1 MVSCPAAR
9 PSPLLT
15 KDSRMTSRHLVRHSL
30 KARIT
35 LATLAI
41 FVISI
46 CLLAFYASRM
56 LQADMQRVL
65 GDQQFS
71 TVSFVAAE
79 INGELSERLGSLERI
94 AKEISPSL
102 MDNPDALQKQME
114 QRLILQILFNGGIL
128 VTGPDGTAIADV
140 PLSAGRIGTNYMDR
154 DNVSI
159 SLKEGKS
166 VIGRPV
172 MGKKLGAPVF
182 SFSAPIRDAQG
193 KVIGALVA
201 TVNLGKP
208 NFLDKITESQY
219 GKTGGYVLI
228 AAQQRL
234 VVTAT
239 DKSRIMEPLPPAG
252 ANVWV
257 DRFADGYEGSAVSP
271 NPKGVDVLV
280 SGKGIP
286 VAGWY
291 VLATLPTT
299 EAFAPIDVMLKRL
312 SFSAIFATLLAG
324 AAIWWLITRVLRQQ
338 FAPMLTA
345 SRALDSLAT
354 NGQPVQPLSV
364 NSQDEIGE
372 LIGGF
377 NRLLEALGKRE
388 SSLLE
393 SQARLSSIVETE
405 PECIKIID
413 AAGRLTLMNR
423 AGLAMIQADTLAQV
437 AGSPVVDVIAP
448 EFRTEYVQLHQRVM
462 AGETVQMQY
471 QVLGLKGRRRWM
483 ETHAVP
489 MRSDGVTFHLAVT
502 RDIEERKQAEAA
514 LVASE
519 QRWKFAIEGS
529 GDALWDWNVPHSTV
543 FFSLRWKEM
552 LGFSADEIGSS
563 LDEWSK
569 RIHPD
574 DLAQVTADVQAH
586 LAGKTQLYR
595 NEHRVSCK
603 DGSWKWILDRG
614 LVVERDPAGKP
625 LRMIGTHS
633 DITER
638 KQTEQAL
645 LREKQLSTDI
655 INALP
660 GVFYM
665 FDANWRF
672 LLWNQHFKVV
682 SGYTDSELATM
693 QGSDF
698 FRGDDK
704 QRVAAAMQQVF
715 RDGEASVEGLFHDRD
730 GHGKPYLLSGTRMM
744 LDGEAYLLGVGIDI
758 TERRAAEAELEQHR
772 HHLEELVKSRTTEL
786 AAAKEAAEAA
796 NIAKSA
802 FLANMSHEIRTPM
815 NGIVGMANILR
826 RSGVTSQQAQR
837 LDTIDA
843 SAQHLLSVINDVLDI
858 SKIEAGKLSLEEAP
872 VIVSGLLANVSSI
885 LSERVRAKGIDL
897 LIETEQL
904 PHNLLGDPT
913 RLQQALLNYATNA
926 VKFTDQGTVTLR
938 ALTQDETADSVM
950 VRFEVRDTG
959 IGIAPEA
966 MARLFSPFEQ
976 ADNSMTRKYGG
987 TGLGLAITRRLA
999 EMMGGKVGA
1008 ESSPGVGSTF
1018 WFTVMLKKH
1027 GAVTAAKATATAVD
1041 AEAEIRSRYAG
1052 QRILVVDDEPI
1063 NREVAQ
1069 IELEDIDLVVD
1080 TAADGV
1086 EAVTLVQ
1093 KNRYAAIF
1101 MDMQMPNLN
1110 GVEATQQIRQLP
1122 GGQHIPIIAMTANA
1136 FAEDKERC
1144 LQAGMND
1151 FLIKPFNPHEMF
1163 AILLRSLN
1171 HRNL

>member
-1 MVSCPAAR
+1 
-9 PSPLLT
+9 
-15 KDSRMTSRHLVRHSL
+15 MTSRRLVRHSL

-35 LATLAI
+35 LTTLAI

-46 CLLAFYASRM
+46 WSLAYYASQILRE
-56 LQADMQRVL
+56 DMQRVL
-65 GDQQFS
+65 GDQQLS

-79 INGELSERLGSLERI
+79 INDELSDRLVALERI
-94 AKEISPSL
+94 AREISPSL
-102 MDNPDALQKQME
+102 MASPDALQKQME

-154 DNVSI
+154 ENVSI
-159 SLKEGKS
+159 SLREGKP

-182 SFSAPIRDAQG
+182 SISAPIRDAQG

-228 AAQQRL
+228 AAQQRI

-239 DKSRIMEPLPPAG
+239 DKSRIMEPLPAAG
-252 ANVWV
+252 VNAWV
-257 DRFADGYEGSAVSP
+257 DRFANGYEGSAVSP

-280 SGKGIP
+280 SGKAIP

-291 VLATLPTT
+291 VLATLPTE
-299 EAFAPIDVMLKRL
+299 EAFAPIDQMLTRL
-312 SFSAIFATLLAG
+312 LLGALVVTLLAG
-324 AAIWWLITRVLRQQ
+324 AVTWWLITRLLQHQ
-338 FAPMLTA
+338 LAPMLAA
-345 SRALDSLAT
+345 SRALDSQAS
-354 NGQPVQPLSV
+354 NDHPVQALAV
-364 NSQDEIGE
+364 TSQDEIGE

-388 SSLLE
+388 SSLRE

-405 PECIKIID
+405 PECIKIVD
-413 AAGRLTLMNR
+413 AAGCLTLMNP
-423 AGLAMIQADTLAQV
+423 AGLAMIEADTLAQV
-437 AGSPVVDVIAP
+437 LGQPVIEVIAP
-448 EFRTEYVQLHQRVM
+448 EFRTEYAQLHQRVI
-462 AGETVQMQY
+462 AGETMQMQY

-489 MRSDGVTFHLAVT
+489 LHSDGEIFHLAVT
-502 RDIEERKQAEAA
+502 RDIEERKQ
-514 LVASE
+514 
-519 QRWKFAIEGS
+519 
-529 GDALWDWNVPHSTV
+529 
-543 FFSLRWKEM
+543 
-552 LGFSADEIGSS
+552 
-563 LDEWSK
+563 
-569 RIHPD
+569 
-574 DLAQVTADVQAH
+574 
-586 LAGKTQLYR
+586 
-595 NEHRVSCK
+595 
-603 DGSWKWILDRG
+603 
-614 LVVERDPAGKP
+614 
-625 LRMIGTHS
+625 
-633 DITER
+633 
-638 KQTEQAL
+638 TEQAL
-645 LREKQLSTDI
+645 LQEKQLSTDI

-660 GVFYM
+660 GVFYL
-665 FDANWRF
+665 FDASGR
-672 LLWNQHFKVV
+672 LLRWNEHFKTV
-682 SGYTDSELATM
+682 SGYSDCELATM
-693 QGSDF
+693 QGPDF
-698 FRGDDK
+698 FRGHD
-704 QRVAAAMQQVF
+704 QERIAATMQQVF
-715 RDGEASVEGLFHDRD
+715 RDGEASVEAVFHDR
-730 GHGKPYLLSGTRMM
+730 HGQGRPYLFSGTRML

-758 TERRAAEAELEQHR
+758 SQRRAAEAELEQHR
-772 HHLEELVKSRTTEL
+772 YHLEELVKSRTTEL

-796 NIAKSA
+796 NIAKST

-815 NGIVGMANILR
+815 NGIIGMANILR
-826 RSGVTSQQAQR
+826 RGGVTSQQAQR

-872 VIVSGLLANVSSI
+872 VIVSGLLASVSSI
-885 LSERVRAKGIDL
+885 LAERARAKGIHL
-897 LIETEQL
+897 LIETGSF

-938 ALTQDETADSVM
+938 AVKQEETADFVM

-959 IGIAPEA
+959 IGITPEA
-966 MARLFSPFEQ
+966 MARLFNPFEQ

-987 TGLGLAITRRLA
+987 TGLGLAITRRLV
-999 EMMGGKVGA
+999 EMMGGKFGVDST
-1008 ESSPGVGSTF
+1008 EDVGSTF
-1018 WFTVMLKKH
+1018 WFTVNLKKNR
-1027 GAVTAAKATATAVD
+1027 ALSAPAATAMAAD
-1041 AEAEIRSRYAG
+1041 AEAEIRRRYAG

-1063 NREVAQ
+1063 NREVAV
-1069 IELEDIDLVVD
+1069 IELEDIGLVVD
-1080 TAADGV
+1080 TAEDGA
-1086 EAVTLVQ
+1086 EAVTRAQ
-1093 KNRYAAIF
+1093 KHRYAAIF

-1122 GGQHIPIIAMTANA
+1122 GYLNVPIIAMTANA

-1151 FLIKPFNPHEMF
+1151 FLIKPFNPEEMF
-1163 AILLRSLN
+1163 VILLRALN
-1171 HRNL
+1171 QRDD

>member
-1 MVSCPAAR
+1 MTPR
-9 PSPLLT
+9 RLL
-15 KDSRMTSRHLVRHSL
+15 RHSL

-35 LATLAI
+35 LNTLAI

-46 CLLAFYASRM
+46 CFLAFYASRM
-56 LQADMQRVL
+56 LREDMQRVL
-65 GDQQFS
+65 GDQQLS

-79 INGELSERLGSLERI
+79 INSELRERLEALERI
-94 AKEISPSL
+94 TGEISPSL
-102 MDNPDALQKQME
+102 MANPAALQKQIE
-114 QRLILQILFNGGIL
+114 QRPILQILFNGGIL
-128 VTGPDGTAIADV
+128 ITGPDGTAIADV

-154 DNVSI
+154 NNVAI
-159 SLKEGKS
+159 SLREGKAQ
-166 VIGRPV
+166 IGQPV

-182 SFSAPIRDAQG
+182 SMSVPIRDAQD

-239 DKSRIMEPLPPAG
+239 DKSRIMESLPAPG
-252 ANVWV
+252 INVWV
-257 DRFADGYEGSAVSP
+257 DRFANGYEGTAVTP

-286 VAGWY
+286 AAGWY
-291 VLATLPTT
+291 VLATLPTV

-312 SFSAIFATLLAG
+312 LLSALIVTLLAG
-324 AAIWWLITRVLRQQ
+324 AVTWWLISRMLQQ
-338 FAPMLTA
+338 QLAPMLAA
-345 SRALDSLAT
+345 SRALDSQAT
-354 NGQPVQPLSV
+354 NGHPVQALNV
-364 NSQDEIGE
+364 TSQDEIGE

-388 SSLLE
+388 SSLRE
-393 SQARLSSIVETE
+393 SQAHLSSIFETE

-413 AAGRLTLMNR
+413 AAGRLTQMNP
-423 AGLAMIQADTLAQV
+423 AGLAMLEADTPAQV
-437 AGSPVVDVIAP
+437 VGQPVLDVIAP
-448 EFRTEYVQLHQRVM
+448 EFRTEYAQLHQRVM
-462 AGETVQMQY
+462 AGETMQLQY
-471 QVLGLKGRRRWM
+471 QVLGLKGRRRWA

-489 MRSDGVTFHLAVT
+489 MRSNGETFHLAVT

-529 GDALWDWNVPHSTV
+529 GDGLWDWDLPQSTV

-552 LGFSADEIGSS
+552 LGFSAEDIGSS

-569 RIHPD
+569 RVHPD
-574 DLAQVTADVQAH
+574 DLLQAMADVQAH
-586 LAGKTQLYR
+586 IDGKTPTYR
-595 NEHRVSCK
+595 SEHRVSCK

-614 LVVERDPAGKP
+614 LIVERDAAGKP
-625 LRMIGTHS
+625 LRMIGTHT
-633 DITER
+633 DISER

-645 LREKQLSTDI
+645 LHEKQLSADI

-665 FDANWRF
+665 FDASGRF
-672 LLWNQHFKVV
+672 LRWNQYFKTVT
-682 SGYTDSELATM
+682 GYSDNELATM
-693 QGSDF
+693 QGPDF
-698 FRGDDK
+698 FRGDDRE
-704 QRVAAAMQQVF
+704 RVAAALQQVF
-715 RDGEASVEGLFHDRD
+715 REGEASIEAVFHDR
-730 GHGKPYLLSGTRMM
+730 HGQGTPYLLSGTRML

-758 TERRAAEAELEQHR
+758 SQRRAAEAELEQYR
-772 HHLEELVKSRTTEL
+772 HHLEELVESRTTEL

-815 NGIVGMANILR
+815 NGIIGMANILR
-826 RSGVTSQQAQR
+826 RGGVTSQQAQR

-872 VIVSGLLANVSSI
+872 VIVSNLLANVSSI
-885 LSERVRAKGIDL
+885 LAERAKAKGIHL
-897 LIETEQL
+897 LIEAEHL
-904 PHNLLGDPT
+904 PHTLMGDPT

-926 VKFTDQGTVTLR
+926 VKFTEQGTVTLR
-938 ALTQDETADSVM
+938 ALKQDETADSVIL
-950 VRFEVRDTG
+950 RFEVKDTG
-959 IGIAPEA
+959 IGITGEA
-966 MARLFSPFEQ
+966 MSRLFSPFEQ

-999 EMMGGKVGA
+999 EMMGGQVGA
-1008 ESSPGVGSTF
+1008 ESTPGVGSTF
-1018 WFTVMLKKH
+1018 WFTVKLHKD
-1027 GAVTAAKATATAVD
+1027 GALAKAPATAMALD
-1041 AEAEIRSRYAG
+1041 AEAEIRQHYAG
-1052 QRILVVDDEPI
+1052 QHILVVDDEPI
-1063 NREVAQ
+1063 NREVAVTV
-1069 IELEDIDLVVD
+1069 LEDMDLLVD
-1080 TAADGV
+1080 TAEDGA
-1086 EAVTLVQ
+1086 EAVTLAQ

-1110 GVEATQQIRQLP
+1110 GMEATQQIRRLP
-1122 GGQHIPIIAMTANA
+1122 GCQHIPIIAMTANA

-1144 LQAGMND
+1144 LQAGMNE
-1151 FLIKPFNPHEMF
+1151 FLIKPFKPEEMF

-1171 HRNL
+1171 RRDL